1 MDHLELWK
9 AIKEIL
15 RSQITE
21 GFTFNN
27 FVESLVPLMV
37 TTSNNT
43 TMLYL
48 TTASDEVAEAWKGQ
62 ASPYFTSFVTAAMQ
76 STMNLYGTPTFVQP
90 VVQFIA
96 AQPKPT
102 VSEQSPAT
110 VPANTA
116 TPKFSVS
123 TTTLNPEFRFDTF
136 VSSDPNL
143 EAYSVAQAVAK
154 DPGKQWNPLMIYG
167 GVGLGKT
174 HLMQAIGNAVLEANP
189 SARVKFITTET
200 FINDFTEALR
210 KSQDAVE
217 QFKREYRSVDLLLVD
232 DIQFLADKAKIQEEF
247 FNTFNAVTEVNHQ
260 IVMTSDKLPR
270 DIKGIEDR
278 LVSRFSMGYS
288 ANITKPDLPTKV
300 AILRNK
306 AEQEELQIPN
316 DVIDEIA
323 ASVDTNVRELEGVFN
338 QVVGKLRFS
347 PEPMTVDT
355 ARNILDSLNF
365 KRQRT
370 VTIEMIQEEVAKYF
384 DVTVADIIG
393 KKRNKEIVMPRQIA
407 MYLSRD
413 ITQESLP
420 QIGRSFG
427 GKDHTT
433 VMHASDKIVNLI
445 AEDTTLIRQI
455 QELRE
460 NLSNS

>member
-9 AIKEIL
+9 AIKETL

-27 FVESLVPLMV
+27 FVESLSPLMV
-37 TTSNNT
+37 TTANNT

-48 TTASDEVAEAWKGQ
+48 TTSSSEVADAWKGQ
-62 ASPYFTSFVTAAMQ
+62 ESVYFASFVTAAMQ
-76 STMNLYGTPTFVQP
+76 ATMNLYGTPTFVQP
-90 VVQFIA
+90 VVQFIE
-96 AQPKPT
+96 AQPVVVEPTVEAASKPT
-102 VSEQSPAT
+102 STTNS
-110 VPANTA
+110 
-116 TPKFSVS
+116 FSVS
-123 TTTLNPEFRFDTF
+123 ATALNPEFRFDTF
-136 VSSDPNL
+136 VSSDTNL

-174 HLMQAIGNAVLEANP
+174 HLMQAIGNSVLEANP
-189 SARVKFITTET
+189 NARVKFITTET

-306 AEQEELQIPN
+306 AEQEGLQIPN

-370 VTIEMIQEEVAKYF
+370 VTIEMIQDEVAKYF
-384 DVTVADIIG
+384 DITIGDIIG
-393 KKRNKEIVMPRQIA
+393 KKRNKEIVVPRQIA

-445 AEDTTLIRQI
+445 SEDTTLVRQI
-455 QELRE
+455 QEIRE